1 MSPGAGSGA
10 NAERSRWDPTMSPL
24 NIGLEGISDRERT
37 RAYGTDKICFSDD
50 DYLDV
55 KQSS

>member
-1 MSPGAGSGA
+1 MSPGASAGT

-37 RAYGTDKICFSDD
+37 RTYGTDMACISDD
-50 DYLDV
+50 DYLD
-55 KQSS
+55 

>member
-37 RAYGTDKICFSDD
+37 RAYGTDKICISDD
-50 DYLDV
+50 DYLD
-55 KQSS
+55 